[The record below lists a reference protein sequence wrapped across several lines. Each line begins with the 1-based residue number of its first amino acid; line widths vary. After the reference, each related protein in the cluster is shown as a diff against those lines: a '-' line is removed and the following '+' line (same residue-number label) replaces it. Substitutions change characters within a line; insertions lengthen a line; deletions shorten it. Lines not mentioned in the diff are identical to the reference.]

1 MSSGPS
7 KIKVRECN
15 RGLYTVLCGAL
26 RVYYFLAGMR
36 ISAVNKCGKLPEGPA
51 IVLCNH
57 GSFIDFVYAGILL
70 RKCYPH
76 FVIARLY
83 FYHKWLGRLL
93 NVLGGF
99 PKSMFAMDV
108 ESTKNTLRVLHDGGV
123 LVMMP
128 EARLS
133 TAGKFEDIQ
142 EGTFSFIKKVNVP
155 VYTIRIHGDYFA
167 KPKWGKGLRRG
178 AVVESELD
186 LLFAAEDLEIM
197 SVDEIKK
204 GVEQRLYYDEF
215 QWLQTRPE
223 IHYHSRCL
231 AEGLEN
237 ILTICPV
244 CKRRHTITT
253 KNRDIFCE
261 HCGKL
266 TSLDSRY
273 AFSPDFCF
281 GNFGQWY
288 DWQKSVIQAEVSQN
302 PEYSLRSDVELRLP
316 SADGKSLTRRAGQGV
331 CTLDRNGLTYVGTR
345 DGEPYE
351 ISFSIKRI
359 YRLLF
364 GAGENFEIYNGSE
377 ILYFVPTERRSA
389 VDWYLT
395 SMILYDEAVGAPVL
409 AQHSVLE

>member
-1 MSSGPS
+1 MSNGPS
-7 KIKVRECN
+7 KIKVRACN
-15 RGLYTVLCGAL
+15 RCLFTVLCGAL
-26 RVYYFLAGMR
+26 HVYFFLSGIH
-36 ISAVNKCGKLPEGPA
+36 ISSVNKCGQPPESPS
-51 IVLCNH
+51 IILCNH
-57 GSFIDFVYAGILL
+57 GSFFDFLYAGTLL
-70 RKCYPH
+70 KKSLPH

-83 FYHKWLGRLL
+83 FYHKWLCRLL
-93 NVLGGF
+93 TLLGGF

-108 ESTKNTLRVLHDGGV
+108 ESTKNTLRVLRDGGV
-123 LVMMP
+123 LAMMP

-133 TAGKFEDIQ
+133 TVGKFEDIQ
-142 EGTFSFIKKVNVP
+142 ENTYSFIKKSSVP
-155 VYTIRIHGDYFA
+155 VYTIRIHGSYLA

-178 AVVESELD
+178 SVVESELD
-186 LLFAAEDLEIM
+186 LLFTAEELETM
-197 SVDEIKK
+197 SVEDIKK
-204 GVEQRLYYDEF
+204 RVEERLYYDEF
-215 QWLQTRPE
+215 QWLETKPE
-223 IHYHSRCL
+223 IHYHSRHL

-244 CKRRHTITT
+244 CKQHYTITT

-281 GNFGQWY
+281 RNFAQWY
-288 DWQKSVIQAEVSQN
+288 EWQKSVIHAQITHD
-302 PEYSLRSDVELRLP
+302 PEYSLCSHVELRLP
-316 SADGKSLTRRAGQGV
+316 SADGKSLTRSAGNGV

-395 SMILYDEAVGAPVL
+395 SMILNDEAMRKISEPVL
-409 AQHSVLE
+409 AP